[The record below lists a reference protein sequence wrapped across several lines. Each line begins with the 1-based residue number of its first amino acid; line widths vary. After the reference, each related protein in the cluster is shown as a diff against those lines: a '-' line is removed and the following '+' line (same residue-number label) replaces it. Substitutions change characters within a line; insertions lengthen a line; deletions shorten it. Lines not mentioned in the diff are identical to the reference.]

1 MDQVHIAD
9 PLAHRVQRAQEV
21 VAERPHIV
29 VGLKGEPAAREHYRC
44 SGRGIGIADSLAP
57 GAEEGIAFDDRRGDT
72 ETDAVAGRG
81 HPGASGLA
89 ISEERRVGN
98 ECVSSLRSWWSPIH

>member
-1 MDQVHIAD
+1 MSYWSSEVCSADMAD

-21 VAERPHIV
+21 VAERPH
-29 VGLKGEPAAREHYRC
+29 VGVGVKGEPAGREHYRW

-57 GAEEGIAFDDRRGDT
+57 GAEEGIAFDDRGGDT

-89 ISEERRVGN
+89 QIMRGGGIAHHLDRA
-98 ECVSSLRSWWSPIH
+98 